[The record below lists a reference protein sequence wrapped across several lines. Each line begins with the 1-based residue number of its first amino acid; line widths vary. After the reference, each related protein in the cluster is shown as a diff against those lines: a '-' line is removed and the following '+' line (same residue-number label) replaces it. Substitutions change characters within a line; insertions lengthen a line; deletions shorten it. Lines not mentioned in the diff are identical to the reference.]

1 MKFEGWEGNGF
12 DVEATDAPSLEDL
25 YSGNIEQEIEEIPEK
40 KQEVPKQEKKKETE
54 KKQEQPKEEELE
66 EEKEEEQVPPTME
79 ELFGET
85 EKQEEENSSV
95 DISALL
101 KATALYKAEKY
112 GLDVSEVEEWT
123 EEAFAAL
130 EDEIDNI
137 RLEEKWEQAKETSE
151 FTRDIVRIAEAG
163 GDVRDILSLFSE
175 QQDLSE
181 IDTNSPAGMTE
192 YIKKFYLNVD
202 GKDANWVNKY
212 LNRMGVAEDPE
223 ALQEEFTSV
232 KEKYDEFFAQE
243 KENRIKQAE
252 EQTKQAQLAQQ
263 KRQKDFSEIVGKKI
277 SGKKEAR
284 ELQDYVFQGKYQ
296 PRGTN
301 QVISEF
307 DKDLRESRKDANK
320 MFELAMFLKNPEE
333 FKQRIVTE
341 ANSKKNDSVFGSI
354 LKKNVESPVQQQE
367 SVPKRKF
374 QFKLE

>member
-1 MKFEGWEGNGF
+1 
-12 DVEATDAPSLEDL
+12 
-25 YSGNIEQEIEEIPEK
+25 
-40 KQEVPKQEKKKETE
+40 
-54 KKQEQPKEEELE
+54 
-66 EEKEEEQVPPTME
+66 
-79 ELFGET
+79 
-85 EKQEEENSSV
+85 
-95 DISALL
+95 
-101 KATALYKAEKY
+101 
-112 GLDVSEVEEWT
+112 
-123 EEAFAAL
+123 
-130 EDEIDNI
+130 
-137 RLEEKWEQAKETSE
+137 
-151 FTRDIVRIAEAG
+151 
-163 GDVRDILSLFSE
+163 
-175 QQDLSE
+175 
-181 IDTNSPAGMTE
+181 
-192 YIKKFYLNVD
+192 LNVD
-202 GKDANWVNKY
+202 GKDAAWVNKY

-232 KEKYDEFFAQE
+232 KEKYDEFFTKE
-243 KENRIKQAE
+243 KETRIKQAE
-252 EQTKQAQLAQQ
+252 EQTKQATLAQQ

-307 DKDLRESRKDANK
+307 DKDLRESRKDADK

>member
-1 MKFEGWEGNGF
+1 MKIEGWDGF

-25 YSGNIEQEIEEIPEK
+25 YSGNIEQEVEEIVP
-40 KQEVPKQEKKKETE
+40 EVPKEEKKKKEVV
-54 KKQEQPKEEELE
+54 EQQT

-85 EKQEEENSSV
+85 EEKEEENSSV
-95 DISALL
+95 DMSALL

-112 GLDVSEVEEWT
+112 GLDVSDVKEWT
-123 EEAFAAL
+123 EDAFAAL

-163 GDVRDILSLFSE
+163 GDVRDILSLFTE

-181 IDTNSPAGMTE
+181 IDTSSPAGMTE

-212 LNRMGVAEDPE
+212 LNRMGVSEDPE

-232 KEKYDEFFAQE
+232 KEKYDAFFEQE

-252 EQTKQAQLAQQ
+252 EQTKQATIAQQ
-263 KRQKDFSEIVGKKI
+263 KRQKDFSEVVGKKI
-277 SGKKEAR
+277 SGKKEAK

-307 DKDLRESRKDANK
+307 DKDLRESRKDASK

-341 ANSKKNDSVFGSI
+341 ANSKKNDSVFGAI
-354 LKKNVESPVQQQE
+354 LKKNAESPVQQQE
-367 SVPKRKF
+367 SVTKRKF